1 MKEKILQYAADKFLS
16 HGFKSVTM
24 DDIASEMGVSKKTL
38 YQHFSNKTALVKET
52 VTFVMSNINCN
63 IDLLRQEG
71 INPISELFKVIS
83 LVQHTLKDEKS
94 SPQFQL
100 MKYYP
105 KIYNAVRQEQFF
117 IIEQCIGDNIRRG
130 IQQGIYREDVDISL
144 ATRFYFNGM
153 MELKNSDIFSP
164 QQYHMPVLMTSFLE
178 YHVRAIATSKGV
190 KILEDILKE
199 RES

>member
-153 MELKNSDIFSP
+153 MELKTVIFFHLNNITCL
-164 QQYHMPVLMTSFLE
+164 YL
-178 YHVRAIATSKGV
+178 
-190 KILEDILKE
+190 
-199 RES
+199 

>member
-117 IIEQCIGDNIRRG
+117 I
-130 IQQGIYREDVDISL
+130 
-144 ATRFYFNGM
+144 
-153 MELKNSDIFSP
+153 
-164 QQYHMPVLMTSFLE
+164 H
-178 YHVRAIATSKGV
+178 
-190 KILEDILKE
+190 
-199 RES
+199 

>member
-1 MKEKILQYAADKFLS
+1 M
-16 HGFKSVTM
+16 
-24 DDIASEMGVSKKTL
+24 
-38 YQHFSNKTALVKET
+38 
-52 VTFVMSNINCN
+52 
-63 IDLLRQEG
+63 LRQEG

-164 QQYHMPVLMTSFLE
+164 QQYHMPVLMTSF
-178 YHVRAIATSKGV
+178 
-190 KILEDILKE
+190 
-199 RES
+199 